1 MGFLTHKGFIM
12 NNKIKTPLKPSD
24 EEKKVLNQ
32 YNFDSIDTN
41 TIYLQQYKEIVCIYG
56 QK

>member
-32 YNFDSIDTN
+32 YNFNSIDTN
-41 TIYLQQYKEIVCIYG
+41 TIYLQQYIDIIGNYG
-56 QK
+56 QE